1 MLAIPSRRLGEAEP
15 EKGVRFSLLGPVRA
29 WRAGEELS
37 LGPRQQRLI
46 LAALLAAAGRPVS
59 LTELVGL
66 LWDGDPPASAVNAVH
81 RYIGALR
88 RLLEPGLP
96 ARSSGRWLV
105 RQAGGYLLSIDAD
118 QLDLLTFRDLV
129 GRARTATAGGDLS
142 AAVDHYLEAL
152 GLWRGHC
159 AEDLGTVAAVHPAF
173 TMLDHEYAPVVCEAA
188 TAALGCGRAGA
199 VLLPVRRAADR
210 CPLDETLHASLVLV
224 LAADGKQAEALM
236 QLRDFR
242 TRLVDELGVEPGP
255 ELRAAQEHVLRGSPA
270 SRTSVS
276 ATPAAPLSAPRP
288 ASRAPW
294 VVPAQLPPDL
304 SCFTG
309 REQALAQARDA
320 AHRAGDGLRILA
332 IDGIPGVG
340 KSAFAV
346 HFAHQVAA
354 DFPDG
359 QLYMDLGGF
368 APTAEPLRPGDVL
381 YAFLESLGVDRN
393 QIPASP
399 EARSA
404 LFRSVLSGRR
414 VLVVLDNAFDVD
426 QVRPLLPGTTAC
438 MVVVTSRRRLIGLAA
453 AHGARLLALDTPL
466 TAEATAGFLRRV
478 GPTHPTPDPAA
489 VEEIVARCGRLPLA
503 LAVVAARA
511 VSRPEQPLTRLAAE
525 LAATQGTL
533 DGFNDFDEGN
543 GLREVFSWSYRRL
556 GTEARRVLSLL
567 PLVPSHRT
575 ADITTAALADLVGM
589 SWGAAAATAGELVH
603 ARLLD
608 VRKGDRYSAHS
619 LVLAYAAELDCGS
632 ETKHTNA
639 TDARAPITDTHA
651 VLGLV
656 VDPPVPVLSDV
667 SNTSRLPRTRDR
679 LLLSTLAS

>member
-1 MLAIPSRRLGEAEP
+1 MLATLSRRPGEKTRD

-29 WRAGEELS
+29 WRAGEELP

-46 LAALLAAAGRPVS
+46 LAALLAAAGRPVA
-59 LTELVGL
+59 LTDLVGL
-66 LWDGDPPASAVNAVH
+66 VWEGDPPTSAVNAVH

-105 RQAGGYLLSIDAD
+105 RQAGGYALRIDAD
-118 QLDLLTFRDLV
+118 QLDLLQFRDLV
-129 GRARTATAGGDLS
+129 GQARTVAADGDPS
-142 AAVDHYLEAL
+142 AAVDRYLQAL
-152 GLWRGHC
+152 GLWHGHC

-224 LAADGKQAEALM
+224 LAADGKQAEALK
-236 QLRDFR
+236 QLRDVR
-242 TRLVDELGVEPGP
+242 MRLVDELGVEPGP
-255 ELRAAQEHVLRGSPA
+255 ELRAAQERVLRGGTGA
-270 SRTSVS
+270 RRS
-276 ATPAAPLSAPRP
+276 APVAPAAPLPALRP

-304 SCFTG
+304 PCFTG
-309 REQALAQARDA
+309 REEALAQARDA
-320 AHRAGDGLRILA
+320 MHPAEDGLRILA
-332 IDGIPGVG
+332 IDGMPGVG

-368 APTAEPLRPGDVL
+368 GPTAEPLPAGAVL
-381 YAFLESLGVDRN
+381 YALLESLGVDRHR
-393 QIPASP
+393 IPASLG
-399 EARSA
+399 ARSA

-438 MVVVTSRRRLIGLAA
+438 VVMVTSRRRLPGLAT
-453 AHGARLLALDTPL
+453 AHGARRLALDTPPVG
-466 TAEATAGFLRRV
+466 EATAGFLRRV
-478 GPTHPTPDPAA
+478 GSAHPAPDPAA

-511 VSRPEQPLTRLAAE
+511 ASCPEQPLTRLAAE
-525 LAATQGTL
+525 LAATSQGL
-533 DGFNDFDEGN
+533 DGFNDFDEDN

-556 GTEARRVLSLL
+556 STEAREVFSLL
-567 PLVPSHRT
+567 PSQRT
-575 ADITTAALADLVGM
+575 AEFTTAALADLAGM
-589 SWGAAAATAGELVH
+589 SWSATAAAAGELVH

-608 VRKGDRYSAHS
+608 IRRSGRYSAHR
-619 LVLAYAAELDCGS
+619 LVLAYATELHRVS
-632 ETKHTNA
+632 RTEHPN
-639 TDARAPITDTHA
+639 TDSPAK
-651 VLGLV
+651 LGLV
-656 VDPPVPVLSDV
+656 LNAAVPAPSDV
-667 SNTSRLPRTRDR
+667 THASRIACTRDR